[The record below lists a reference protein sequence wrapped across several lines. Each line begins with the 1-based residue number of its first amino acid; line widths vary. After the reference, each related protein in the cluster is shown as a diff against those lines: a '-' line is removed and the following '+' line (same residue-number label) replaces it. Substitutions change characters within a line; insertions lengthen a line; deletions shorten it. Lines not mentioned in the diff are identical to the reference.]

1 MIIGIIAII
10 VDRLARRN
18 PIEYA
23 RKLGVKV
30 GNDCRFT
37 GNPGWG
43 SEPWLI
49 QIGNHVLLSADI
61 KFITHDAST
70 FLFRDTEEYKNV
82 FKFAPIVI
90 HDNCFIGM
98 RATILSGVEIGTNSI
113 VGAGSLVTRSIPP
126 GEVWGGVPARF
137 ICTTKDFADKCKKN
151 RLPLDMEAYK
161 KDMKSELLRVVRQKY
176 SFLD

>member
-1 MIIGIIAII
+1 
-10 VDRLARRN
+10 
-18 PIEYA
+18 
-23 RKLGVKV
+23 
-30 GNDCRFT
+30 
-37 GNPGWG
+37 
-43 SEPWLI
+43 
-49 QIGNHVLLSADI
+49 
-61 KFITHDAST
+61 
-70 FLFRDTEEYKNV
+70 
-82 FKFAPIVI
+82 
-90 HDNCFIGM
+90 M

-176 SFLD
+176 SFFD